1 MCKSEIFAEILN
13 CVSIETEIS
22 TDKILSSNK
31 DTEIVDARYLLVHFL
46 SERGL
51 YPSQIAIHIHKSK
64 RAVNYIISNFQ
75 DRIESG
81 EMLRIQYENL
91 KKQVGSN

>member
-81 EMLRIQYENL
+81 KMLRIQYENL